1 MTVVV
6 RRMAASPARISS
18 EAWSVMT
25 GLVCRGDKTA
35 TAEFEKVKNIA
46 ACLINDEVFAN
57 SPMSLKNDGPR
68 LRVYCVYGDDAITG
82 EVKESPL
89 NWNPTKGDWLA
100 YLPCLSDDV
109 KVMKKM
115 LLGKSSHFEI
125 YDVEK
130 GVPDEDMVEA
140 AAAMATAKSEINW
153 EAFKKL

>member
-6 RRMAASPARISS
+6 RRMASSPVRISS
-18 EAWSVMT
+18 DVWSAIT
-25 GLVCRGDKTA
+25 ALVCRGDKA
-35 TAEFEKVKNIA
+35 AIAEFEKVKGVA
-46 ACLINDEVFAN
+46 SCLINDEAFAN

-68 LRVYCVYGDDAITG
+68 LRLYCVHGDDAVSG

-89 NWNPTKGDWLA
+89 SWDPAKGDWTA

-109 KVMKKM
+109 EVMKKT
-115 LLGKSSHFEI
+115 LRGKSSHFEI

-130 GVPDEDMVEA
+130 GVPDEEKAEA
-140 AAAMATAKSEINW
+140 TSTANEKSAINW